1 MKVFCLLFRKFAIIY
16 IILLSNQNMVPG
28 IQKFARFDEILFVN
42 ERGGETFLKIIYVE
56 LAEHAVIFHI

>member
-1 MKVFCLLFRKFAIIY
+1 
-16 IILLSNQNMVPG
+16 MVPG